1 MRKVNVDNNSISP
14 TPYYA
19 GGGRHQ
25 RSKSSF
31 FSSLAA
37 SPSPS
42 PAPAGPPL
50 TESQMEQ
57 LNQVSQMGQVSQLG
71 AMKELGLS
79 PSFPPASQVSG
90 GEVRSPS
97 LCYPQMDPIKEEQ
110 NSLFSLNVKE
120 RRKKVQHIETE
131 NVKLAQKLFNAKSTI
146 PRQKDLHQRYKQH
159 QQTKG
164 LRCRFPI
171 VNMRY
176 N

>member
-50 TESQMEQ
+50 TESQAE
-57 LNQVSQMGQVSQLG
+57 LNQYSQMGQVSQLG